1 MVIHP
6 IFDTSS
12 VIKYRTEIK
21 KYFETLYFPSMV
33 FFELVATSINR
44 DELKLYSDWR
54 RDLNAEK
61 RILSPTENDIWET
74 AKAIRRLYVNKSTAN
89 ETHNPAN
96 GRAHRPTFHQTKR
109 FFHRYR
115 RHWRFSDNQ
124 TRNDRFAGDFS
135 GWIFRLMSLFIFK
148 KNPFSSATGQ
158 RDFEK
163 V

>member
-33 FFELVATSINR
+33 FFELVATSINQ

-74 AKAIRRLYVNKSTAN
+74 AKAIRRLYVNKTA
-89 ETHNPAN
+89 P
-96 GRAHRPTFHQTKR
+96 QTKLITLR
-109 FFHRYR
+109 TDALVARLSVKQKDSFIVTDDVDDFLIIKREMKDLRVISADEFF
-115 RHWRFSDNQ
+115 
-124 TRNDRFAGDFS
+124 A
-135 GWIFRLMSLFIFK
+135 
-148 KNPFSSATGQ
+148 
-158 RDFEK
+158 
-163 V
+163 

>member
-74 AKAIRRLYVNKSTAN
+74 AKAIRRLYVNKTA
-89 ETHNPAN
+89 P
-96 GRAHRPTFHQTKR
+96 QTKLITLR
-109 FFHRYR
+109 TDALIARLSIKQKDSFIVTDDADDFLIIKREMKDLRVISADEFF
-115 RHWRFSDNQ
+115 
-124 TRNDRFAGDFS
+124 A
-135 GWIFRLMSLFIFK
+135 
-148 KNPFSSATGQ
+148 
-158 RDFEK
+158 
-163 V
+163 

>member
-21 KYFETLYFPSMV
+21 KYFETFYFPSMV
-33 FFELVATSINR
+33 FFELVATSISQ

-74 AKAIRRLYVNKSTAN
+74 AKAIRRLYINKIA
-89 ETHNPAN
+89 P
-96 GRAHRPTFHQTKR
+96 QTKLVTLR
-109 FFHRYR
+109 TDALIARLSVKQKDSFIVT
-115 RHWRFSDNQ
+115 D
-124 TRNDRFAGDFS
+124 DADDFL
-135 GWIFRLMSLFIFK
+135 II
-148 KNPFSSATGQ
+148 
-158 RDFEK
+158 
-163 V
+163 

>member
-33 FFELVATSINR
+33 FFELVATSINQ

-74 AKAIRRLYVNKSTAN
+74 AKAIRRLYINKTA
-89 ETHNPAN
+89 P
-96 GRAHRPTFHQTKR
+96 QTKLITLR
-109 FFHRYR
+109 TDALIARLSVKQKDSFIVTDDTDDFLIIKREMKDLRVISADDFF
-115 RHWRFSDNQ
+115 
-124 TRNDRFAGDFS
+124 A
-135 GWIFRLMSLFIFK
+135 
-148 KNPFSSATGQ
+148 
-158 RDFEK
+158 
-163 V
+163 

>member
-33 FFELVATSINR
+33 FFELVATSISR

-74 AKAIRRLYVNKSTAN
+74 AKAIRRLYVNKTA
-89 ETHNPAN
+89 P
-96 GRAHRPTFHQTKR
+96 QTKLITLR
-109 FFHRYR
+109 TDALIARLSIKQKDSFIVTDDADDFLIIKREMKDLRVISADDFF
-115 RHWRFSDNQ
+115 
-124 TRNDRFAGDFS
+124 A
-135 GWIFRLMSLFIFK
+135 
-148 KNPFSSATGQ
+148 
-158 RDFEK
+158 
-163 V
+163 

>member
-33 FFELVATSINR
+33 FFELVATSINQN
-44 DELKLYSDWR
+44 ELKLYSDWR

-74 AKAIRRLYVNKSTAN
+74 AKAIRRLYLNKIA
-89 ETHNPAN
+89 P
-96 GRAHRPTFHQTKR
+96 QTKLLTLR
-109 FFHRYR
+109 TDALIARLSFKQKDSFIVTDDVDDFLIIKREMKDLRVISAEEFF
-115 RHWRFSDNQ
+115 
-124 TRNDRFAGDFS
+124 A
-135 GWIFRLMSLFIFK
+135 
-148 KNPFSSATGQ
+148 
-158 RDFEK
+158 
-163 V
+163 

>member
-33 FFELVATSINR
+33 FFELVATSINQ

-74 AKAIRRLYVNKSTAN
+74 AKAIRRLYLNKIA
-89 ETHNPAN
+89 P
-96 GRAHRPTFHQTKR
+96 QTKLLTLR
-109 FFHRYR
+109 TDAIIARLSVKQKDSFIVTDDADDFLIIKREMKDLRVISADEFF
-115 RHWRFSDNQ
+115 
-124 TRNDRFAGDFS
+124 A
-135 GWIFRLMSLFIFK
+135 
-148 KNPFSSATGQ
+148 
-158 RDFEK
+158 
-163 V
+163 